1 MNARMRFDL
10 RPIQRGIK
18 ALAPQVKKSRREL
31 AEGAARGFV
40 KEVVDITPP
49 ASKGKRGSGAKKA
62 GEGAIIADLARVMV
76 AAARRKGVTQGDPA
90 EIHKRL
96 RDPHTGRVNPRNLKS
111 PYPVDAAALRA
122 LKRQLLARVGE
133 LSAGWNAGALKLGVK
148 LPAWVTRHGAG
159 RSAVAV
165 INTFMVFRIILTN
178 AVKYVTNV
186 EGYDRRIQSAINIQG
201 RKMQRKAEFLLTRA
215 LRAAGWK

>member
-1 MNARMRFDL
+1 MNGRMRFDL

-18 ALAPQVKKSRREL
+18 ALAPQMKKSRREL
-31 AEGAARGFV
+31 AEEAARGFV
-40 KEVVDITPP
+40 KEVVAITPP

-76 AAARRKGVTQGDPA
+76 AAARRKGVTLGDPA

-96 RDPHTGRVNPRNLKS
+96 RDSHTGRINPRNLKS
-111 PYPVDAAALRA
+111 PYPVDASALRA

-133 LSAGWNAGALKLGVK
+133 LAAGWNAGAQKLGVK
-148 LPAWVTRHGAG
+148 LPAWVARHGSK
-159 RSAVAV
+159 RSSAAV
-165 INTFMVFRIILTN
+165 INTFRVFRIILTN

-186 EGYDRRIQSAINIQG
+186 ESYDRRIQSAINIQG
-201 RKMQRKAEFLLTRA
+201 KKMQRRAAFLLKRA
-215 LRAAGWK
+215 LQQAGWK